1 MLLAMTF
8 PPVSLTKRC
17 TWFVVLGVEALL
29 AVIAGCFLYAEQ
41 LNACMLGGVILVVAA
56 TLLLRLS

>member
-1 MLLAMTF
+1 MHRFAAKLALH
-8 PPVSLTKRC
+8 VA
-17 TWFVVLGVEALL
+17 VLALRRL
-29 AVIAGCFLYAEQ
+29 YSCAVRPAINCFLYAEQ

>member
-1 MLLAMTF
+1 MYVAR
-8 PPVSLTKRC
+8 SA
-17 TWFVVLGVEALL
+17 GVEALI
-29 AVIAGCFLYAEQ
+29 AVIAGYFLYAEQ